1 MLHSLHLC
9 LCGKPHPFRLHTQ
22 SLVLFVEPIIN
33 FFQSYSLFCFPK
45 KATVPYTVLNVY
57 HLNGLSNVLMFLAS
71 LQEPLTSNIQKKP
84 AWCSQVVCLN
94 LTSESAGMFSCER
107 QQLVQ
112 SSLQA
117 LVLYLT
123 VTAYFAYSYFIK
135 VVLLLMY
142 HFLRYSIVSFH
153 IILSCTHLYTVSSF
167 WALAHCALSRH
178 HIFPFSWERD
188 TWIPPHFSLLLIKG
202 FVDYKTATKPGFF
215 F

>member
-1 MLHSLHLC
+1 M
-9 LCGKPHPFRLHTQ
+9 
-22 SLVLFVEPIIN
+22 
-33 FFQSYSLFCFPK
+33 
-45 KATVPYTVLNVY
+45 LNVY

-123 VTAYFAYSYFIK
+123 VTAYFAYSYFIY

-153 IILSCTHLYTVSSF
+153 IILSCTHLYTVSF

-178 HIFPFSWERD
+178 HICHLVGSGTLES
-188 TWIPPHFSLLLIKG
+188 PPHTFPCCLLKVLLI
-202 FVDYKTATKPGFF
+202 TKPQPSQGFF

>member
-1 MLHSLHLC
+1 M
-9 LCGKPHPFRLHTQ
+9 
-22 SLVLFVEPIIN
+22 
-33 FFQSYSLFCFPK
+33 
-45 KATVPYTVLNVY
+45 
-57 HLNGLSNVLMFLAS
+57 
-71 LQEPLTSNIQKKP
+71 
-84 AWCSQVVCLN
+84 VCLN

-123 VTAYFAYSYFIK
+123 VTAYFAYSYFIY

-153 IILSCTHLYTVSSF
+153 ILSCTHLYTVSSF

-178 HIFPFSWERD
+178 HIFHLVGSGTLES
-188 TWIPPHFSLLLIKG
+188 PPHFSLLLIKG

-215 F
+215 FLNIILVMLHVTKEVKLTRVIMNL